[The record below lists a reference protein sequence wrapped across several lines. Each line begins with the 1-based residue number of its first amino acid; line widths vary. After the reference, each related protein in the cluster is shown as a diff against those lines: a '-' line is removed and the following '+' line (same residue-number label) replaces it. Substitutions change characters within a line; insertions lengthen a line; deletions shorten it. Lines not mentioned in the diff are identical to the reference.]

1 MNPRIPLNFL
11 FNVLFWYLLSLMG
24 KICLHPS
31 HYKSKMVRHNVI
43 TVYHLLALF
52 MGGGVVEWLVEWQC
66 QQKHIFHK
74 KTCRFAN
81 AVGELSRKI
90 AFWKHHPDKKKICI
104 SQKVLA
110 NPPNRSKTNV
120 ADLKRFLSWLELATS
135 SLLPLFVSNWTL
147 ERIEPVWSDLTLL
160 KRGLCNEFSCKRS
173 TRVWR
178 RLFGLFWKMSL
189 FM

>member
-66 QQKHIFHK
+66 QQKHIFIK
-74 KTCRFAN
+74 KLVVSRMQLASYREKSLFESIIRIRRKFAY
-81 AVGELSRKI
+81 RKK
-90 AFWKHHPDKKKICI
+90 FWRIHRID
-104 SQKVLA
+104 
-110 NPPNRSKTNV
+110 R
-120 ADLKRFLSWLELATS
+120 KR
-135 SLLPLFVSNWTL
+135 
-147 ERIEPVWSDLTLL
+147 
-160 KRGLCNEFSCKRS
+160 
-173 TRVWR
+173 
-178 RLFGLFWKMSL
+178 MSL
-189 FM
+189 IWKDFCRDLNWRPLLCSLCLYPTEISKG